1 MCGIVGI
8 YLKTKKYEKDL
19 GKFLS
24 GMLDGMATRGPDSA
38 GFAIYTKQ
46 NKNKFKY
53 SICLNQLT
61 DKEFKK
67 KISKFL
73 KKITLKT
80 FSDHVILE
88 TEEKP
93 EKVLEILDSK
103 LKEVS
108 LVGYGK
114 SINIFKQTGN
124 PKDVVRKF
132 KLSSFSGTH
141 AIGHTRMA
149 TESAITTQGSHPYST
164 SEDECLV
171 HNGSLSNHNNIRRSM
186 LDGMATRGPDSAGFA
201 IYTKQNKNKFKYS
214 ICLNQLTDK
223 EFKKKISKFLKKI
236 TLKTFSDH
244 VILETEEKPKKVLEI
259 LDTKLKEVSLVGY
272 GKSINIFKQTGNP
285 KDVVRKFKLSSFSGT
300 HAIGHTRMATESAIT
315 TQGSHPYSTSEDEC
329 LVHNGSLS
337 NHNNIRRSLKKEG
350 QKFNSENDTEVAAGY
365 ISNQIS
371 KGENLE
377 ETLKNSLKDLD
388 GFYTFIAGT
397 KDGFALLRDEIAC
410 KPAVVAETKD
420 YVAVAS
426 EFQCMAHLPN
436 VNTAK
441 IFEPKPG
448 IVYHW

>member
-88 TEEKP
+88 T
-93 EKVLEILDSK
+93 D
-103 LKEVS
+103 
-108 LVGYGK
+108 
-114 SINIFKQTGN
+114 
-124 PKDVVRKF
+124 
-132 KLSSFSGTH
+132 
-141 AIGHTRMA
+141 
-149 TESAITTQGSHPYST
+149 
-164 SEDECLV
+164 
-171 HNGSLSNHNNIRRSM
+171 
-186 LDGMATRGPDSAGFA
+186 
-201 IYTKQNKNKFKYS
+201 
-214 ICLNQLTDK
+214 
-223 EFKKKISKFLKKI
+223 
-236 TLKTFSDH
+236 
-244 VILETEEKPKKVLEI
+244 EKPKKVLEI
-259 LDTKLKEVSLVGY
+259 LDSKLKEVSLVGY

-365 ISNQIS
+365 ISSQIS
-371 KGENLE
+371 KGESLE
-377 ETLKNSLKDLD
+377 KTLKNSLKDLD

>member
-53 SICLNQLT
+53 SICLNELT

-80 FSDHVILE
+80 FSDHVVLE
-88 TEEKP
+88 TDEKP
-93 EKVLEILDSK
+93 KKVLEILDSK

-124 PKDVVRKF
+124 PK
-132 KLSSFSGTH
+132 T
-141 AIGHTRMA
+141 
-149 TESAITTQGSHPYST
+149 
-164 SEDECLV
+164 
-171 HNGSLSNHNNIRRSM
+171 
-186 LDGMATRGPDSAGFA
+186 
-201 IYTKQNKNKFKYS
+201 
-214 ICLNQLTDK
+214 
-223 EFKKKISKFLKKI
+223 
-236 TLKTFSDH
+236 
-244 VILETEEKPKKVLEI
+244 
-259 LDTKLKEVSLVGY
+259 
-272 GKSINIFKQTGNP
+272 
-285 KDVVRKFKLSSFSGT
+285 VVRKFKLSSFSGT

>member
-93 EKVLEILDSK
+93 
-103 LKEVS
+103 
-108 LVGYGK
+108 
-114 SINIFKQTGN
+114 
-124 PKDVVRKF
+124 
-132 KLSSFSGTH
+132 
-141 AIGHTRMA
+141 
-149 TESAITTQGSHPYST
+149 
-164 SEDECLV
+164 
-171 HNGSLSNHNNIRRSM
+171 
-186 LDGMATRGPDSAGFA
+186 
-201 IYTKQNKNKFKYS
+201 
-214 ICLNQLTDK
+214 
-223 EFKKKISKFLKKI
+223 
-236 TLKTFSDH
+236 
-244 VILETEEKPKKVLEI
+244 KKVLEI

-272 GKSINIFKQTGNP
+272 VKSINIFKQTGNP

-365 ISNQIS
+365 ISSQIS
-371 KGENLE
+371 KGESLE
-377 ETLKNSLKDLD
+377 KTLKNSLKDLD